1 MKKSRQYLKI
11 ITTWCFTIFAL
22 DSVYIGFS
30 FYGFNGSAASSL
42 TTSQRNSCI
51 TIGVLLHYFLLTTFF
66 FSLSITIIQYLIF
79 YHSFKIFKFIYL
91 KAAGFSFGKFE
102 LNLTLPKIWDECVI
116 IGFFIHYLKGTPLI
130 IVGIVLAIDYNA
142 YINKQN

>member
-102 LNLTLPKIWDECVI
+102 LNLIMPKNLGWMCYYWV
-116 IGFFIHYLKGTPLI
+116 FFSLFKRNT
-130 IVGIVLAIDYNA
+130 A
-142 YINKQN
+142 YYSRNCISYRL